1 MAYSELPR
9 RPFLGHQAWSWTTLR
24 RSNVFYYIYK
34 RFFTLLTFKKIS
46 FERFFCIH
54 GRKDFT
60 ELLSDRPELVLKAR
74 SVASLGS
81 LSLFRVALPM
91 TSLSDVTNSTATHAD
106 VSMVTSRWR
115 KSGETRR
122 CCGRTSAGELTWRT
136 TTSLLQRLTAVV
148 GRYANR
154 SLLSVC
160 ASLWTVSRQAAVSCS
175 GHGCSAADS
184 KTAAPRATCIATCR
198 TLWLMDIPPH
208 HMCIAVG
215 IIIVTITSHHRQ
227 PHLTSPHL

>member
-1 MAYSELPR
+1 
-9 RPFLGHQAWSWTTLR
+9 
-24 RSNVFYYIYK
+24 
-34 RFFTLLTFKKIS
+34 
-46 FERFFCIH
+46 
-54 GRKDFT
+54 
-60 ELLSDRPELVLKAR
+60 
-74 SVASLGS
+74 
-81 LSLFRVALPM
+81 M

-136 TTSLLQRLTAVV
+136 TTSLLQRLTAGV

-227 PHLTSPHL
+227 PHLTSPVITHSRPGCSTWCCCWYTYVISSTSFLPSFLPDYAATQKLSFSYDTKRHRNRRGGSVDCDSRIVRLRFSL